1 MADLT
6 GRRQERP
13 RPPLTKRMRRGHWVA
28 LDCAV
33 GAFAA
38 LITVIAQVS
47 QVRPLTAPF
56 PGRILLTLV
65 LAAAIF
71 VPVGF
76 RRVRPVLAYGALVLL
91 AALLA
96 LDSQR
101 PAQTVLLGA
110 GYVLY
115 VVTVEA
121 SRRTGIAALAL
132 GLAPAVII
140 FFNGSGRAGTY
151 GGGAIPI
158 AFVLVIS
165 WMIGYAVRQRRL
177 YADTLQ
183 EQAASKAVAE
193 ERLRIARELHDVVA
207 HSMSVI
213 AVQAGFGQYVIDSSP
228 EDARG
233 ALGAIQATSRD
244 ALEEM
249 RRMLGV
255 LRQRDVA
262 SGAGP
267 APGEPGSAGS
277 AGGPGTAGA
286 PGTLDGSSGSL
297 ARAQAQSQGQTPAAP
312 LAPAPGLARLGRL
325 VERTSGTGVR
335 VSLEQSGTVRDVPA
349 GVDLSAY
356 RIAQEA
362 LTNVVRHAGAGAS
375 CTVSIQYGD
384 DALVV
389 EVTDDG
395 GARGTGTAWA
405 ARGETAAVSGGHG
418 IIGMR
423 ERAAL
428 CGGSLEAGPA
438 PDGGFRV
445 TATLPL
451 HPARMLAGG
460 TA

>member
-1 MADLT
+1 
-6 GRRQERP
+6 
-13 RPPLTKRMRRGHWVA
+13 MRRGHWIA

-33 GAFAA
+33 GVVAA
-38 LITVIAQVS
+38 LVTVVAQVS
-47 QVRPLTAPF
+47 QVRPMLAPF
-56 PGRILLTLV
+56 PGRILLTLL
-65 LAAAIF
+65 LAAWVF

-91 AALLA
+91 AGLLA
-96 LDSQR
+96 LESQR
-101 PAQTVLLGA
+101 PAQAVLYAA

-132 GLAPAVII
+132 GLTPAVMV
-140 FFNGSGRAGTY
+140 FFIGNGQAGNY
-151 GGGAIPI
+151 GGDAVPT
-158 AFVLVIS
+158 AFVLLIS
-165 WMIGYAVRQRRL
+165 WMIGHSVRQRRL

-233 ALGAIQATSRD
+233 ALDAIQATSRD

-255 LRQRDVA
+255 LRQRDAAGRAGA
-262 SGAGP
+262 SAPGGAGV
-267 APGEPGSAGS
+267 AGS
-277 AGGPGTAGA
+277 AGGPG
-286 PGTLDGSSGSL
+286 GSL
-297 ARAQAQSQGQTPAAP
+297 ARAQAQSQGQPPAAP
-312 LAPAPGLARLGRL
+312 LAPAPGLARLDRL

-335 VSLEQSGTVRDVPA
+335 VSLERSGSVRDVPA

-362 LTNVVRHAGAGAS
+362 LTNVVRHAGAGAL
-375 CTVSIQYGD
+375 CTVSVRYGD

-395 GARGTGTAWA
+395 GVRAARGTGTASA
-405 ARGETAAVSGGHG
+405 AHRSEIARSETAPVSGGHG

-428 CGGSLEAGPA
+428 CGGSLDAAPV

-445 TATLPL
+445 IATLPL
-451 HPARMLAGG
+451 HPAPMLAGG
-460 TA
+460 MA